1 MRAHFQMSCFL
12 KLIVLSLVTARAA
25 SSRNLV
31 GVMRRTPQSSSDLQ
45 IVTAGVTAI
54 LAVLAAMKNNSEV
67 SRCLTSGLVTLRQTL
82 TRMRSSLSI

>member
-1 MRAHFQMSCFL
+1 
-12 KLIVLSLVTARAA
+12 
-25 SSRNLV
+25 
-31 GVMRRTPQSSSDLQ
+31 MRRTPQSSSDLQ